1 MPAGRCE
8 CTRRAEQTLGTQR
21 HGDERRPYTVG
32 LVSKER
38 DPFPDL
44 TPGLLFMDAGA
55 QAINDAASDDLYIAA
70 IAAYDF
76 AAAERREKKLL
87 WMTKI
92 SCPSRGLALP
102 ETLPAMLAI
111 AGPNIGRETAK
122 PVWVKA
128 TDQFKPEVKIGDPSV
143 VEYLDTKQRPIF
155 EALAASAKKSTPGG
169 SETETLARI
178 FRTAA

>member
-1 MPAGRCE
+1 
-8 CTRRAEQTLGTQR
+8 
-21 HGDERRPYTVG
+21 
-32 LVSKER
+32 
-38 DPFPDL
+38 
-44 TPGLLFMDAGA
+44 MDAGA